1 MILTTEPQTAEM
13 DGYEEVMMVELP
25 EGVPEVAEVDE
36 VRTKLPPPQQAR
48 SKLESNLQESPSSSK
63 AQTTILEQPF
73 SMMMVANG
81 RAKTEV
87 QVDEP
92 PMSPLIASS
101 LASCK
106 RRFALSW
113 SPQG

>member
-25 EGVPEVAEVDE
+25 EGVPEVAESGRSSDKAPSP
-36 VRTKLPPPQQAR
+36 TASSFQAGIEP
-48 SKLESNLQESPSSSK
+48 SGVSLLLQGADDNPRATLLNDDGGK
-63 AQTTILEQPF
+63 R
-73 SMMMVANG
+73 